1 MRLKVSVIN
10 SRDLKDINIQDV
22 EFLDKY
28 DEGLPKIYFKCDKKY
43 EYLFRDQALIFHD
56 KKGKELFRSS
66 KPRMEFR
73 YYESD
78 FGPKPRQ
85 NKVKFSASSIEFEK
99 FGLLSKSYLRKILRE
114 CCNAKVADPPKISAP
129 ERGTL
134 QKWYEYLR
142 FMDIVKSRKFKAVLY
157 KYNRV
162 FRYIYKQIRPKFIT
176 NKPISN
182 APT

>member
-10 SRDLKDINIQDV
+10 SRDLKDINIQYV

-56 KKGKELFRSS
+56 KKGRELFRSS

-78 FGPKPRQ
+78 FGPKPKQ
-85 NKVKFSASSIEFEK
+85 NKVKFSASSIEFGK
-99 FGLLSKSYLRKILRE
+99 LGLLSKCYLRKILRK
-114 CCNAKVADPPKISAP
+114 CCNAKVASPPKVTTHEI
-129 ERGTL
+129 GTL

-157 KYNRV
+157 KYNQV
-162 FRYIYKQIRPKFIT
+162 FRYIYKQICPKFLVFQPNST
-176 NKPISN
+176 

>member
-10 SRDLKDINIQDV
+10 SRDLKDINIQDI

-43 EYLFRDQALIFHD
+43 EYLFRDQPLIFHD
-56 KKGKELFRSS
+56 KKSRELFRSS
-66 KPRMEFR
+66 KPSLEFR

-78 FGPKPRQ
+78 FGQKPRQ

-99 FGLLSKSYLRKILRE
+99 FGLLSKSYLRKILRK
-114 CCNAKVADPPKISAP
+114 CCNAKVSDPPKVPAH

-162 FRYIYKQIRPKFIT
+162 FRYIYKQIHPKFLASQS
-176 NKPISN
+176 ISN